1 MKVASPTATSVHV
14 FLVIAVSYT
23 SYMYVVQ
30 ETLYDV

>member
-1 MKVASPTATSVHV
+1 VARATATRAHRLRFMS
-14 FLVIAVSYT
+14 VSYT